1 MRPTLMSAAAMR
13 RINRTLVVAMVAA
26 MVALG
31 LAASAAAQ
39 DLQGT
44 LKKVKDTGTLTLGYR
59 ENSPPFSFMSSLDR
73 RFPVGYSV
81 DLCQR
86 VATAVQAKLGLAN
99 LQVNWVPVTVADRAA
114 AVTSGRIDLE
124 CGSTSITLGRQEQ
137 VDFSN
142 MTWVD
147 GAGLLVRSGQNLA
160 SLSDMGGRRL
170 AVIPGTTTEKAL
182 TEALRKKTVSAQ
194 IVPVKDH
201 DEGRDALLA
210 GKVDGYVS
218 DRVLLIGLLMTSKEP
233 AKLVLADEQF
243 SYEPYGLMLRRGDAP
258 FRLLINRTLAT
269 LYRSDEIVRVYD
281 TWFGAIGRPSSVLVL
296 MYVLNALPE

>member
-1 MRPTLMSAAAMR
+1 MR
-13 RINRTLVVAMVAA
+13 RALTVAVLL
-26 MVALG
+26 LG
-31 LAASAAAQ
+31 LVTPAAAQ
-39 DLQGT
+39 DLDGT
-44 LKKVKDTGTLTLGYR
+44 LKKVKDSGTLTLGYR
-59 ENSPPFSFMSSLDR
+59 ENSPPFSFMSPIEKGS
-73 RFPVGYSV
+73 PTGYSIE
-81 DLCQR
+81 LCQR
-86 VATAVQAKLGLAN
+86 VAAAVRTKLGLPN
-99 LQVNWVPVTVADRAA
+99 LQVKWVPVTVADRIA

-147 GAGLLVRSGQNLA
+147 GAGLLVRAGQGIGN
-160 SLSDMGGRRL
+160 LSDMGGKRI

-182 TEALRKKTVSAQ
+182 SDTLRKRTMSAQ

-218 DRVLLIGLLMTSKEP
+218 DRVLLIGLLLTSKEP
-233 AKLVLADEQF
+233 TKLVLADEQF
-243 SYEPYGLMLRRGDAP
+243 SYEPYGLMMRRGDAS
-258 FRLLINRTLAT
+258 FRLLVNRTLAG
-269 LYRSDEIVRVYD
+269 LYRSDEMVRIYE
-281 TWFGAIGRPSSVLVL
+281 TWFGGIGRPSSVLVM

>member
-1 MRPTLMSAAAMR
+1 MR
-13 RINRTLVVAMVAA
+13 RALTAATAVQVINRALVVAAVL
-26 MVALG
+26 VGFALP
-31 LAASAAAQ
+31 ASAQ

-44 LKKVKDTGTLTLGYR
+44 LKKVKDTGVLTLGYR
-59 ENSPPFSFMSSLDR
+59 ENSPPFSFVSMLDR
-73 RFPVGYSV
+73 VTPAGYSV

-86 VATAVQAKLGLAN
+86 VASAVQAKLGLAN
-99 LQVNWVPVTVADRAA
+99 MQVKWVPVTVADRVA
-114 AVTSGRIDLE
+114 AVTSGKVDLE

-147 GAGLLVRSGQNLA
+147 GAGLLVRAGQNITG
-160 SLSDMGGRRL
+160 LSDMGGRRI

-182 TEALRKKTVSAQ
+182 TDTLRKRAVSAQ

-201 DEGRDALLA
+201 DEGREALLA
-210 GKVDGYVS
+210 GRADGYVS
-218 DRVLLIGLLMTSKEP
+218 DRVLLIGLLMTAKEP

-258 FRLLINRTLAT
+258 FRLVVNRTLAT
-269 LYRSDEIVRVYD
+269 LYRSDEMVRVYE
-281 TWFGAIGRPSSVLVL
+281 TWFGGIGRPSSVLVL

>member
-1 MRPTLMSAAAMR
+1 MPRALT
-13 RINRTLVVAMVAA
+13 IVVLL
-26 MVALG
+26 LG
-31 LAASAAAQ
+31 LVTPAAAQ
-39 DLQGT
+39 DLDGT
-44 LKKVKDTGTLTLGYR
+44 LKKVKDSGTLTLGYR
-59 ENSPPFSFMSSLDR
+59 ENSPPFSFMS
-73 RFPVGYSV
+73 PIEKGAPTGYSIE
-81 DLCQR
+81 LCQR
-86 VATAVQAKLGLAN
+86 VAAAVKTKLGLPN
-99 LQVNWVPVTVADRAA
+99 LQVKWVPVTVADRIA

-147 GAGLLVRSGQNLA
+147 GAGLLVRAGPGIGN
-160 SLSDMGGRRL
+160 LSDMGGKRI

-182 TEALRKKTVSAQ
+182 SDTLRKRTVSAQ

-218 DRVLLIGLLMTSKEP
+218 DRVLLIGLLLTSKEP

-243 SYEPYGLMLRRGDAP
+243 SYEPYGLMMRRGDAS
-258 FRLLINRTLAT
+258 FRLLVNRTLAG
-269 LYRSDEIVRVYD
+269 LYRSDEMVRIYE
-281 TWFGAIGRPSSVLVL
+281 TWFGGIGRPSNVLVM